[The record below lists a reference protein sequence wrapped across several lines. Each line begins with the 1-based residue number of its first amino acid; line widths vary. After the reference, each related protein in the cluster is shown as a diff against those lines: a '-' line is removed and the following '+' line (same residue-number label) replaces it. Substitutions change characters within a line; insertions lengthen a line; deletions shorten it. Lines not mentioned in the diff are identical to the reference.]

1 MTTVEPEVPDL
12 KSLLAEHASSPTAWV
27 TVPLNQ
33 ALAAE
38 INRLEAE
45 LAEIA
50 ADAKPR
56 RAASPSPLKAK
67 AQEIED
73 ARARMAAS
81 LVTFRF
87 ERLTPDG
94 REEIR
99 KAMAGRDDPDEQN
112 LRANA
117 AMCVEPKGAT
127 WELFAEMRETLGVSL
142 WAEIDEAANRA
153 AGVLTVPFSFAAS
166 HILGTAK

>member
-1 MTTVEPEVPDL
+1 MTETPDL
-12 KSLLAEHASSPTAWV
+12 KSLLAEHATSPTAFV

-38 INRLEAE
+38 ITRLEAE

-50 ADAKPR
+50 EDATSKR
-56 RAASPSPLKAK
+56 MGAASPLKAK

-87 ERLTPDG
+87 VRLTPEARDQ
-94 REEIR
+94 IR
-99 KAMAGRDDPDEQN
+99 KDMGARDDPDEQN
-112 LRANA
+112 LRVNA

-127 WELFAEMRETLGVSL
+127 WELFAELRETLGLGL
-142 WAEIDEAANRA
+142 WSEIDEAANRA
-153 AGVLTVPFSFAAS
+153 GGTLTVPFSFAAS